1 MKEIEYAKLSERFYA
16 FVIDIALLI
25 LPIYAIISIVWIAI
39 YAISEKNFPEIYN
52 AMQTAITT
60 PPYYHPALSI
70 IYLIQVICTFLLI
83 VVYFAICEVRMNG
96 QSIGKI
102 IMAIKVV
109 KENSERINY
118 KDAFIRNIS
127 RILDL
132 FGFILILK
140 SKKHQRPGDILS
152 KTIVVKDK

>member
-1 MKEIEYAKLSERFYA
+1 MKGIEYAKLSERFYA
-16 FVIDIALLI
+16 FVIDIVLLI

-70 IYLIQVICTFLLI
+70 IYVIQVICAFLLI
-83 VVYFAICEVRMNG
+83 VVYFVICEVRMNG

-132 FGFILILK
+132 FGFLLILK